1 MINPK
6 ITRQME
12 KQPNQLL
19 WHGIFLLLVLAAIFG
34 IYKAVQAVDYT
45 WRWERIPQYIAYQ
58 AEQKQYAE
66 FDGTV
71 VTGTTAAEKGQLFLQ
86 DDLDPNRRQAI
97 ASTGA
102 QVAEGDTVFLGDTL
116 DVQLSWT
123 AGPIAWGVWV
133 TVKLSLVAGV
143 FAILLGTLAGLA
155 RLSPNPALRN
165 LAVTYVELIRGT
177 PLLVQILILFYVVAN
192 AFGVDD
198 RYLVGV
204 VALSLFAG
212 AYLSEMIR
220 AGIESIRDS
229 QLESARAIGLT
240 PAQTYR
246 YVIFPQ
252 VVRQLIPPLTGQFA
266 SIIKDSSLLSIIAV
280 SEFTLN
286 AQEVNA
292 FTYSTL
298 ESYLPLAV
306 GYLLLTLP
314 ISLVSRILERKFHYA
329 T

>member
-1 MINPK
+1 MK
-6 ITRQME
+6 H
-12 KQPNQLL
+12 LL
-19 WHGIFLLLVLAAIFG
+19 QSRDGEVILAARIVSWGLVALLVC
-34 IYKAVQAVDYT
+34 AVFSFAFSELRYG
-45 WRWERIPQYIAYQ
+45 WNW
-58 AEQKQYAE
+58 
-66 FDGTV
+66 
-71 VTGTTAAEKGQLFLQ
+71 
-86 DDLDPNRRQAI
+86 QAI
-97 ASTGA
+97 WQYRQKFVNGW
-102 QVAEGDTVFLGDTL
+102 L
-116 DVQLSWT
+116 
-123 AGPIAWGVWV
+123 V
-133 TVKLSLVAGV
+133 TVAISAAALLASLLIG
-143 FAILLGTLAGLA
+143 LLTALA
-155 RLSPNPALRN
+155 RRSSWLPLRY
-165 LAVTYVELIRGT
+165 LAVLYVETVRGT

-192 AFGVDD
+192 AFGVDN

-204 VALSLFAG
+204 LTLSLFAG

-220 AGIESIRDS
+220 SGIESIRDS

-240 PAQTYR
+240 RAQTYR

-314 ISLVSRILERKFHYA
+314 ISLVSRALERRFHYA
-329 T
+329 A

>member
-1 MINPK
+1 LTLK
-6 ITRQME
+6 RLVTHTDG
-12 KQPNQLL
+12 QPVAVAARVVS
-19 WHGIFLLLVLAAIFG
+19 WLLVALLTAALFSF
-34 IYKAVQAVDYT
+34 AFSQL
-45 WRWERIPQYIAYQ
+45 QYGWNWDAIWQYR
-58 AEQKQYAE
+58 QKFLQ
-66 FDGTV
+66 GWLMTV
-71 VTGTTAAEKGQLFLQ
+71 VISAAAL
-86 DDLDPNRRQAI
+86 
-97 ASTGA
+97 
-102 QVAEGDTVFLGDTL
+102 VV
-116 DVQLSWT
+116 
-123 AGPIAWGVWV
+123 
-133 TVKLSLVAGV
+133 SLVIG
-143 FAILLGTLAGLA
+143 LLTALA
-155 RLSPNPALRN
+155 RRSSFLPLRYLAL
-165 LAVTYVELIRGT
+165 LYVEIIRGT

-192 AFGVDD
+192 AIGVEN
-198 RYLVGV
+198 RYVVGV
-204 VALSLFAG
+204 ITLSLFAG
-212 AYLSEMIR
+212 AYLAEMIR
-220 AGIESIRDS
+220 SGIESIRDS

-240 PAQTYR
+240 RSQTYR

-314 ISLVSRILERKFHYA
+314 VSLMSRALERKFHYA

>member
-1 MINPK
+1 MN
-6 ITRQME
+6 
-12 KQPNQLL
+12 
-19 WHGIFLLLVLAAIFG
+19 FLLSQRHGRPVSTVAMVVSWCLVALL
-34 IYKAVQAVDYT
+34 
-45 WRWERIPQYIAYQ
+45 
-58 AEQKQYAE
+58 
-66 FDGTV
+66 
-71 VTGTTAAEKGQLFLQ
+71 TAALFSFAFSQLHYGWNWGAIWQYRQKFLQ
-86 DDLDPNRRQAI
+86 GWLMTVAI
-97 ASTGA
+97 SAAALLVSLLIG
-102 QVAEGDTVFLGDTL
+102 LL
-116 DVQLSWT
+116 T
-123 AGPIAWGVWV
+123 A
-133 TVKLSLVAGV
+133 
-143 FAILLGTLAGLA
+143 LA
-155 RLSPNPALRN
+155 RRSAFLPLRYS
-165 LAVTYVELIRGT
+165 AVLYVETIRGT

-192 AFGVDD
+192 AFGIDN
-198 RYLVGV
+198 RYVVGV
-204 VALSLFAG
+204 LTLSLFAG
-212 AYLSEMIR
+212 AYLAEMIR

-240 PAQTYR
+240 HVQTYR

-314 ISLVSRILERKFHYA
+314 ISLLSRVLERRFHFA

>member
-1 MINPK
+1 MDFMVTQRNGRPLLRAAVSWGLVALLTSAVFSFAFSQLHYGWNWEAIWQY
-6 ITRQME
+6 RQKFIQGWLMTVAISAAA
-12 KQPNQLL
+12 LL
-19 WHGIFLLLVLAAIFG
+19 ISLLIGLLAAL
-34 IYKAVQAVDYT
+34 A
-45 WRWERIPQYIAYQ
+45 
-58 AEQKQYAE
+58 
-66 FDGTV
+66 
-71 VTGTTAAEKGQLFLQ
+71 
-86 DDLDPNRRQAI
+86 RR
-97 ASTGA
+97 S
-102 QVAEGDTVFLGDTL
+102 VFL
-116 DVQLSWT
+116 
-123 AGPIAWGVWV
+123 P
-133 TVKLSLVAGV
+133 
-143 FAILLGTLAGLA
+143 
-155 RLSPNPALRN
+155 LRF
-165 LAVTYVELIRGT
+165 LAVLYVEIVRGT
-177 PLLVQILILFYVVAN
+177 PLLVQILIIFYVIAN
-192 AFGVDD
+192 AFGIEN

-204 VALSLFAG
+204 LTLSLFAG

-220 AGIESIRDS
+220 SGIESIRDS

-240 PAQTYR
+240 RIQTYR

-298 ESYLPLAV
+298 ESYLPLAI

-314 ISLVSRILERKFHYA
+314 ISLASRLLERRFHFA